1 MEAMINKEDLKKRV
15 LEEEDFI
22 KCPRFFN
29 SLQKYLAK
37 ASEEVDNR
45 TIAKLLLI
53 KEEEVKQL
61 YDEAVKLIKEDI
73 GED

>member
-1 MEAMINKEDLKKRV
+1 MINKDDLKKRV

-37 ASEEVDNR
+37 SPEEADNR
-45 TIAKLLLI
+45 TIAKLLLLS
-53 KEEEVKQL
+53 EEEVQTEYEK
-61 YDEAVKLIKEDI
+61 AIKAIKEDV
-73 GED
+73 GEED